1 MEMEDGG
8 RREVMAAMEVICEME
23 KVKKMKMKMKMKLRE
38 FGEERESESGRIFSK
53 VKLVGIK

>member
-23 KVKKMKMKMKMKLRE
+23 KVKKMKMELRE
-38 FGEERESESGRIFSK
+38 NGEERESESGKICQT
-53 VKLVGIK
+53 